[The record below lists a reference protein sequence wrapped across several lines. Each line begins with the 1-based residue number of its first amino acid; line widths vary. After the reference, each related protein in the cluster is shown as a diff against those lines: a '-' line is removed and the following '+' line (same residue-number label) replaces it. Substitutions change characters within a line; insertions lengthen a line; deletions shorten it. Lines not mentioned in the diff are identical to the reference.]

1 MAFYRFKYRKTVY
14 KSSKVRNY
22 FEYQILPFF
31 SSENRFQHI
40 LIVGIANFTQHYPLL
55 FQQKKFV
62 RTIDTN
68 PSVARFSSAKI
79 HIIDSIENIEK
90 HIDHDSLDLVLM
102 NGVYGWGLDSENALK
117 KSLNNIH
124 MVMKQEGVLVFGW
137 NEMDKYDP
145 LNIRSENY
153 FGLFQQYLF
162 KGESEIKLPI
172 SRNPKHGVVSFFKK

>member
-1 MAFYRFKYRKTVY
+1 
-14 KSSKVRNY
+14 
-22 FEYQILPFF
+22 
-31 SSENRFQHI
+31 
-40 LIVGIANFTQHYPLL
+40 
-55 FQQKKFV
+55 
-62 RTIDTN
+62 
-68 PSVARFSSAKI
+68 
-79 HIIDSIENIEK
+79 
-90 HIDHDSLDLVLM
+90 M

-162 KGESEIKLPI
+162 KGESEIKFPI